1 MFSTSKTL
9 SADRRQGGNS
19 LSYIGAEAVIT
30 GSIVTPAQFQID
42 GRVEGDVH
50 CHLLVQG
57 HKGAIF
63 GNIAAD
69 EVRLAGLVDGTV
81 SALTVVLEAS
91 ARITGDISCETLS
104 IANGAQVEGRFVCKT
119 GAAAAPEERP
129 RGTSADPSRSD
140 DMTVMPSPGL
150 FGTSR
155 TMAGAE

>member
-1 MFSTSKTL
+1 MFSTSKNL

-69 EVRLAGLVDGTV
+69 EARLAGLVDGTV
-81 SALTVVLEAS
+81 SAVTVVLEAS

-104 IANGAQVEGRFVCKT
+104 IATGAQVEGRFVCKA
-119 GAAAAPEERP
+119 GAAAPSDERP
-129 RGTSADPSRSD
+129 RVASVERSLPD
-140 DMTVMPSPGL
+140 ELAVMPSPAC
-150 FGTSR
+150 S
-155 TMAGAE
+155 APAK